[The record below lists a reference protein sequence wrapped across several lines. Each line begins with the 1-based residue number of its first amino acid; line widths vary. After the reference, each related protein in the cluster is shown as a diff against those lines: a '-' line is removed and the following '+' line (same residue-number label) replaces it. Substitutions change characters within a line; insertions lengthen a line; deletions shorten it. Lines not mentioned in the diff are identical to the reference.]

1 MAKFIQAYQTYGPQ
15 LKLNKTVRVDT
26 LAAWI
31 SMRTSMNK
39 SQVLMTL
46 QELNEA
52 VLFFASEGTPV
63 NLPGLGIFTP
73 GIDRHGN
80 YRVNV
85 RVDKALRQS
94 LNQPKTFDGRVANPG
109 QIGLDNQGY
118 KDLWDAEHPDDPL
131 EI

>member
-1 MAKFIQAYQTYGPQ
+1 LAKFIQAYQSYGPQ
-15 LKLNKTVRVDT
+15 VKLNKTVRVEK

-31 SMRTSMNK
+31 SMRTSLNRSEVM
-39 SQVLMTL
+39 MTL

-63 NLPGLGIFTP
+63 KLPGLGIFTP

-85 RVDKALRQS
+85 RVDKALRQG
-94 LNQPKTFDGRVANPG
+94 LNQPNVFGGRIENPG
-109 QIGLDNQGY
+109 QIGLDNDGY
-118 KDLWDAEHPDDPL
+118 KLLWDDAHPDDPL
-131 EI
+131 EL

>member
-15 LKLNKTVRVDT
+15 VKLNKTVRVDT
-26 LAAWI
+26 LADWI
-31 SMRTSMNK
+31 SMRTSLNK
-39 SQVLMTL
+39 SQVMMTL

-52 VLFFASEGTPV
+52 VFFFAKEGSPV
-63 NLPGLGIFTP
+63 KLPGLGIFTP

-85 RVDKALRQS
+85 RVDKALRQG
-94 LNQPKTFDGRVANPG
+94 LNQPNVFGGRIENPG
-109 QIGLDNQGY
+109 QIGLDNDGY
-118 KDLWDAEHPDDPL
+118 KLLWDTEHPEDPL